1 MNRHLPVPVFGL
13 VFAMLASAAT
23 TACDPVTGAVV
34 GAGASAGVASA
45 EDRGFEGAVD
55 DTKIRV
61 QINDLW
67 FRESDKLFMDCSM
80 TVHEGRVLLTGT
92 VKNPETRIT
101 AVRLAWQ
108 ATGVRQVFD
117 EIEVTDKTGFS
128 DYANDVWIANKL
140 RTRLM
145 FDDKV
150 KNINYTV
157 DAVNGTIYLMGVAQN
172 QDEMDRVVAHARD
185 ISGVKRV
192 VNHVVLKTDPS
203 RRSAN

>member
-1 MNRHLPVPVFGL
+1 MNSRLSL
-13 VFAMLASAAT
+13 SAFALMACLAVA
-23 TACDPVTGAVV
+23 ACDPITGAVV
-34 GAGASAGVASA
+34 GAGAAAGVATA

-67 FRESDKLFMDCSM
+67 FRESDQLFHDCSM

-92 VKNPETRIT
+92 VKDPETRVT

-108 ATGVRQVFD
+108 ASGVREVID
-117 EIEVTDKTGFS
+117 EIEVTDKTSFG
-128 DYANDVWIANKL
+128 DYTNDVWIANKL
-140 RTRLM
+140 RSRLM
-145 FDDKV
+145 FDDKI

-172 QDEMDRVVAHARD
+172 QEEMDRVIAHARD

-192 VNHVVLKTDPS
+192 VNHVVLKSDPS
-203 RRSAN
+203 RRQPN